1 MKFSVRTVT
10 VTIHGVTHEGMYC
23 LQGSTV
29 HVQSSFGKKATQ
41 VGGAPP
47 EAVAKM
53 LLSELVRAAA
63 STD

>member
-10 VTIHGVTHEGMYC
+10 VTVHGATYEGMYY
-23 LQGSTV
+23 LQGSMV
-29 HVQSSFGKKATQ
+29 HVQSSFGKKAAQ
-41 VGGAPP
+41 VRGSPP

-53 LLSELVRAAA
+53 LLSGLVRASV